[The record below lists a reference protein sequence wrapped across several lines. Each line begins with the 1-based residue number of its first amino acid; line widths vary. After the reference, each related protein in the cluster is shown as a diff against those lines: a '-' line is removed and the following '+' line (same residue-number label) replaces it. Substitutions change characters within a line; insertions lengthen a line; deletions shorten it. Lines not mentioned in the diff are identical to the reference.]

1 MAFCEVLYSV
11 HGLYLLVDNYS
22 SVLFLFNL
30 KIFFLQPQFPSEIL
44 SDSPKPDPF
53 PSQYSL
59 YAEHSCELLEPLS
72 GVLRSSAPECANG
85 WLRFRIRVPHA
96 IRVAVIIEHE
106 WEEMSRVP
114 AVGEGSAEEW
124 NVNVF
129 MRDYFGEHRGL
140 RVSAVFPESQNSR
153 EYLALLEYLVL

>member
-1 MAFCEVLYSV
+1 MRKSY
-11 HGLYLLVDNYS
+11 YT
-22 SVLFLFNL
+22 SVLTTTVILFNL
-30 KIFFLQPQFPSEIL
+30 KSFLLQPQFPSESIT
-44 SDSPKPDPF
+44 DSPKPDPF

-72 GVLRSSAPECANG
+72 GVLRASAPECANG
-85 WLRFRIRVPHA
+85 WLRFRIRVPDA

-106 WEEMSRVP
+106 WDEMSRVP
-114 AVGEGSAEEW
+114 SSSAGDGSGGSADEW
-124 NVNVF
+124 MVNVF

-153 EYLALLEYLVL
+153 EYLALLQYLVI